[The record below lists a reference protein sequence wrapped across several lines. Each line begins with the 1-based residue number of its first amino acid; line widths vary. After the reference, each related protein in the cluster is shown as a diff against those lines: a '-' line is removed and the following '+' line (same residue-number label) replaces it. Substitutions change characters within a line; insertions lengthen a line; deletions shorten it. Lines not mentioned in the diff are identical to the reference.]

1 MCGWTGVFRV
11 VFHGNRLLGQGR
23 VALLHDAEVQGAGL
37 HGQGGQLLFNDQAAG
52 STFAADIAYVSQ
64 KGLMSGVGEGRFNPG
79 APVTRGQL
87 VTIVLPPAGRDVW
100 VRRLTS

>member
-1 MCGWTGVFRV
+1 MVELYGSGESAKV
-11 VFHGNRLLGQGR
+11 N
-23 VALLHDAEVQGAGL
+23 VQFAVTKPAGPST
-37 HGQGGQLLFNDQAAG
+37 FSDVAAG

-87 VTIVLPPAGRDVW
+87 VTILYRLEGQPAVSGAGFPDEIGRASCRERV
-100 VRRLTS
+100 